1 MILNNTLIKSQ
12 VGAGG
17 DFEVGGNLHF
27 GGISVPKRDI
37 KGSGQTAMRKVEQIR
52 DKNRVGIQDTRPSR
66 QAKVRQ
72 SKAKQRN
79 KQG

>member
-1 MILNNTLIKSQ
+1 
-12 VGAGG
+12 
-17 DFEVGGNLHF
+17 
-27 GGISVPKRDI
+27 
-37 KGSGQTAMRKVEQIR
+37 MRKVEQIR

-72 SKAKQRN
+72 SKAKQSKAKQRN